1 MQTGTLNGVFL
12 HFCSLWTHP
21 MQCAHTSASQ
31 TCTVDVLYKVPINLS
46 HDSCIRHEHWDCAIL
61 TLFFVLLHSL
71 CYKTNILI
79 YNYDPHVFLFSKSV
93 LVREGCLF
101 SLEHFHRKSNF
112 STCIIEILLSHN
124 RIEKK
129 EAGEF
134 PFLILLEIKASIS
147 LSSPQHWHYTVQ
159 VFLV

>member
-1 MQTGTLNGVFL
+1 MHLNCANNTLNGVFL

-31 TCTVDVLYKVPINLS
+31 TCTVDVLNKVLINLS

-71 CYKTNILI
+71 FYKTNILI
-79 YNYDPHVFLFSKSV
+79 YNYEPHVFLFSKSV

-101 SLEHFHRKSNF
+101 SLEY
-112 STCIIEILLSHN
+112 
-124 RIEKK
+124 
-129 EAGEF
+129 EARVL
-134 PFLILLEIKASIS
+134 PQKIKRLPMYYWTFAV
-147 LSSPQHWHYTVQ
+147 T
-159 VFLV
+159 